1 MSYNYISKLDDET
14 AKNLEAIYNYSYRKW
29 VNGELKNRPSIVDVV
44 KELINGLYEI
54 MKEEGK
60 FE

>member
-1 MSYNYISKLDDET
+1 MSYNYVSKLDDET

-29 VNGELKNRPSIVDVV
+29 SDGELDKKPAVVDVV

-60 FE
+60 IT